1 MDIAITALR
10 LDEVIQELK
19 KEKSE
24 YETRDLLYITLTRY
38 KKEFFNELKELLKDR
53 DSMTESNREIVLDF
67 FLIVSTY

>member
-10 LDEVIQELK
+10 LDEVIEELK
-19 KEKSE
+19 KEESG
-24 YETRDLLYITLTRY
+24 YEIKDLLYITLARY